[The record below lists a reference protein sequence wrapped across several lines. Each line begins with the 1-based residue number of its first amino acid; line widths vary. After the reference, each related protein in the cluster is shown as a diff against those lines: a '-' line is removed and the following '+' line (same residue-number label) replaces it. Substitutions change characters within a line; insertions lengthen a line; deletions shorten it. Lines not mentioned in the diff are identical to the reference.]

1 MEESTSMKI
10 YLTSVLVDDQDK
22 ALKFYTEILGF
33 VKKADVPV
41 GEFKWLTVVSP
52 EEPDGVQLLLEP
64 NENPAAQTFQKAIF
78 EQGIAATSFAVAH
91 VQQEY
96 ERLKGLGVTFSMP
109 PTQTGPVT
117 IAVFDDTCG
126 NLIQIAQQG

>member
-1 MEESTSMKI
+1 MKI

-22 ALKFYTEILGF
+22 ALKFYAEILGF

-41 GEFKWLTVVSP
+41 GEFKWLTVVSH
-52 EEPDGVQLLLEP
+52 EEPNGVQLLLEP
-64 NENPAAQTFQKAIF
+64 NENPAAQTFQKALF
-78 EQGIAATSFAVAH
+78 EQGIAATSFAVAD
-91 VQQEY
+91 VQREY
-96 ERLKGLGVTFSMP
+96 ERLKGLGVTFSTP
-109 PTQTGPVT
+109 PTAMGPAT